1 MKNKII
7 DYLKNEL
14 SVSERDAFE
23 KALATDADLQKAF
36 VFQKAQWEKLTLL
49 RLNAKAAAFLAEA
62 KVLDMPKSAAIIT
75 LRRVQWTALAAATL
89 LFVFNYNALK
99 NWMKPS
105 ISTETSPV
113 IAHQESSM
121 PSPQTP
127 MVKTPTLPE
136 TPVLTQT
143 PHLVIIPPQVQTST
157 PKISKKKSKIVPPS
171 PSAPVATT
179 EIRQETLIKVGATTP
194 NDTLFQQNPRRD
206 TTTSKDLAMVTLDN
220 MYDFEGDNSLIS
232 KHLSTISCNA
242 FTVSFVIKT
251 DGTVAEPK
259 WEQGDKNCETA
270 VLNQIKKMPLL
281 KKPIYEGKIIDYRF
295 TFIKKP

>member
-7 DYLKNEL
+7 AYLKNEL

-23 KALATDADLQKAF
+23 KALATDVELQKAF
-36 VFQKAQWEKLTLL
+36 VFQKAQWEKLALL

-62 KVLDMPKSAAIIT
+62 KALDTPKSASIIT

-89 LFVFNYNALK
+89 LFVFNYNSLK
-99 NWMKPS
+99 NGIKPS
-105 ISTETSPV
+105 ISTAKSPM
-113 IAHQESSM
+113 IAQQES
-121 PSPQTP
+121 TP
-127 MVKTPTLPE
+127 PPIAKTPILPK
-136 TPVLTQT
+136 TSVLT
-143 PHLVIIPPQVQTST
+143 PPPTVATTVPKIQTST
-157 PKISKKKSKIVPPS
+157 PKIAKKEPKKVPTP

-179 EIRQETLIKVGATTP
+179 HILKDTPIKVGATLP
-194 NDTLFQQNPRRD
+194 NDTLFQPHPRPD
-206 TTTSKDLAMVTLDN
+206 TTASKDIEMVILDN

-232 KHLSTISCNA
+232 KHLSTIPCNG

-251 DGTVAEPK
+251 DGTVADPK
-259 WEQGDKNCETA
+259 WEQGDKNCETV

-295 TFIKKP
+295 TFTKKT